1 MHHVDRGPEP
11 EDLEPIRA
19 QHTQPWIRFYRDRL
33 GHAVQ
38 ATLIGDALPNSLEN
52 VFGGLCAFCEER
64 CKGEVEHFL
73 PKSRYPHL
81 VYYWSNWLF
90 SCHDCNNTK
99 GKKWPELGYVDPC
112 AFSKRVSSG
121 GLLFL

>member
-11 EDLEPIRA
+11 IDLAPIRA
-19 QHTQPWIRFYRDRL
+19 QHTQRWIRFHRDGLGTKPSDSHWRRFAERL
-33 GHAVQ
+33 
-38 ATLIGDALPNSLEN
+38 DK

-73 PKSRYPHL
+73 PKSLYPHF

-90 SCHDCNNTK
+90 FLSRLQQLK
-99 GKKWPELGYVDPC
+99 GEEM
-112 AFSKRVSSG
+112 ART
-121 GLLFL
+121 GLCGSVRLFKTLSP